1 MSRDNLF
8 SICEILYPKK
18 EIEEELNNYKPED
31 DENNKKKRNILFTVP
46 GIIILL
52 IVLGLAFYRIF
63 HFFFLI

>member
-1 MSRDNLF
+1 MNHEKEEKSLD
-8 SICEILYPKK
+8 EINR

-31 DENNKKKRNILFTVP
+31 DADNKKKRNILFTVP